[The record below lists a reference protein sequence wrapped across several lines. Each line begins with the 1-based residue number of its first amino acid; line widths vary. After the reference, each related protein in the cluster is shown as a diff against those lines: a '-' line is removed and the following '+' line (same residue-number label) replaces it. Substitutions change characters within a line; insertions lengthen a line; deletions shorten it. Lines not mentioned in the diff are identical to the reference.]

1 MREAGR
7 VTARKRV
14 QAAGELLVGG
24 SNKQTL
30 AKFDESGGPAAY
42 ATWRQQILMLT
53 LAVGADFVAALCT
66 KSRLKAAGEEDDEE
80 ATIDDNEGVH
90 TPGLTMPQIR
100 QSALLALI
108 RGALTEGGESM
119 ALTRGC
125 RHAGGYIMEGGH
137 AHPQA
142 MVVVQK
148 SDMNYSFS
156 FVCNFPDN

>member
-7 VTARKRV
+7 ITARKRV

-100 QSALLALI
+100 QPALLALI